1 MKSSRRRF
9 LLATAAAGG
18 TFLGR
23 HRAAANAGPLEAAAA
38 NAAGPWPVPGAEA
51 VAGQAID
58 KRVPTSEEIAAFY
71 RARRNWGRWGADDQV
86 GAVNLITPQKRVAAA
101 GLVKTGRTVALG
113 RVFEPAQHFVSNMA
127 VGKVG
132 GGFMQDYYG
141 YIYHGS
147 AITHV
152 DALSHSWVRD
162 GMWNGRDA
170 AKEIDTSG
178 ARFGDITAWSGR
190 LITRGVL
197 IDVPRHR
204 REPHVTAEKPV
215 HGWELEEI
223 AKAQGVAVGAGDA
236 LLIYSGRE
244 AYDRAPAKPPA
255 RRPGLHGSCAKF
267 IRDHDV
273 SILVWDLMDA
283 CDAACGADNP
293 DRVHAVIANFGV
305 ALVDNALLEPLA
317 AACAEEKR
325 YEFMF
330 VAQPLRVLR
339 GSGSAANPTAI
350 F

>member
-1 MKSSRRRF
+1 MSTSRRRF
-9 LLATAAAGG
+9 LLTTAAAGG
-18 TFLGR
+18 TLLGR
-23 HRAAANAGPLEAAAA
+23 HRANAGPLEAGAS
-38 NAAGPWPVPGAEA
+38 NAAGPLPGPGAEA
-51 VAGQAID
+51 AAAQTID
-58 KRVPTSEEIAAFY
+58 KSVPTAEEISSFY
-71 RARRNWGRWGADDQV
+71 RTRRNWGRWGADDQV

-101 GLVKTGRTVALG
+101 ALVKTGRTVSLG
-113 RVFEPAQHFVSNMA
+113 RVFEPAQHFVSNMTS
-127 VGKVG
+127 GKVG

-152 DALSHSWVRD
+152 DALCHSWVRD
-162 GMWNGRDA
+162 GMWNGRDP

-204 REPHVTAEKPV
+204 RESHVTAEKPV

-236 LLIYSGRE
+236 LLVYSGRE
-244 AYDRAPAKPPA
+244 AYDRAPAKQPT
-255 RRPGLHGSCAKF
+255 RRPGLHGSCVKF
-267 IRDHDV
+267 IRDRDV
-273 SILVWDLMDA
+273 AVLVWDMMDA
-283 CDAACGADNP
+283 CDEACGADKP

-317 AACAEEKR
+317 AACLEERR

>member
-1 MKSSRRRF
+1 MRSSRRRF

-23 HRAAANAGPLEAAAA
+23 HRAAAHAGPLEAAA
-38 NAAGPWPVPGAEA
+38 NAAGPVPVPGGEA
-51 VAGQAID
+51 VAGQTID
-58 KRVPTSEEIAAFY
+58 KTVPTAEETLNFY
-71 RARRNWGRWGADDQV
+71 RTRRNWGRWGTDDQV

-101 GLVKTGRTVALG
+101 ALVKTGRTVSLG

-127 VGKVG
+127 SGKVG

-152 DALSHSWVRD
+152 DALCHSWVRD
-162 GMWNGRDA
+162 GMWNGRDP

-204 REPHVTAEKPV
+204 RESHVTAEKPV

-236 LLIYSGRE
+236 LLVYSGRE
-244 AYDRAPAKPPA
+244 AFDRAPAKQPT
-255 RRPGLHGSCAKF
+255 RRPGLHGSCVTF
-267 IRDHDV
+267 IRDRDV
-273 SILVWDLMDA
+273 AVLVWDMMDA
-283 CDAACGADNP
+283 CDEACGADKP

-317 AACAEEKR
+317 AACLEERR

>member
-1 MKSSRRRF
+1 MRSSRRRF
-9 LLATAAAGG
+9 LLTTAAAGG

-38 NAAGPWPVPGAEA
+38 NAAGPLPVPGAEA

-58 KRVPTSEEIAAFY
+58 KSVPTSEEIASFY

-101 GLVKTGRTVALG
+101 ALVKTGRTVPLG

-127 VGKVG
+127 TGKVG

-162 GMWNGRDA
+162 GMWNGRDP

-236 LLIYSGRE
+236 LLVYSGRE
-244 AYDRAPAKPPA
+244 AYDRAPAKQPA

-273 SILVWDLMDA
+273 AVLVWDLMDA
-283 CDAACGADNP
+283 CDQACGADNP

-317 AACAEEKR
+317 AACLEERR